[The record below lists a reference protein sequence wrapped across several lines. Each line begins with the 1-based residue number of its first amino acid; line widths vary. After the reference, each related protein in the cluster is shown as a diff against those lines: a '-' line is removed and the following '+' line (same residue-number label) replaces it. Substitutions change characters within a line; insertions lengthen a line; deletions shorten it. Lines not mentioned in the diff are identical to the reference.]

1 MRALE
6 NRRHQLDRPPALPS
20 PEQAVG
26 DFSRAPSPAAFSL
39 LCDIVPEL
47 VGAGAA
53 ERLGTVLRGTL
64 LHLGDERAAGWLLDL
79 AALHGLAPLTPE
91 EARAVGEGA
100 PLWRYLHS
108 MGHPVHD
115 DPRSPYEKLLLD
127 LLADDGPRPL
137 ADRVDGPTVAQS
149 MLIGGTGHPG
159 EGASGGL
166 GVFLR
171 SLGDA
176 LADRDDIGRVVTIVL
191 AAHPTA
197 IVVERSDGRE
207 HWTVNV
213 PVDSPVALGQQEMAG
228 HRVAITWWIRELL
241 SRHGL
246 TPDVVHVRYSDD
258 GSLAVA
264 DAARLLG
271 ARVVFTLTPDPHR
284 HLAERYPAD
293 GADEDA
299 LRFDLHRVRIADR
312 LVERADAL
320 VAIGGRGD
328 ELLEHFPQLE
338 HRPAVAIEEG
348 IAPLAGTARPALV
361 RELFEPSRV
370 FPRLDDSA
378 RGLPVLLN
386 VGRLHPVK
394 QQTVLVRAWLDAG
407 LHRSTALVLI
417 GGSVAART
425 PDEQSV
431 LDEVL
436 ALAESVP
443 EARGRLAVL
452 PAWPN
457 TKVREL
463 EHTLVQAVPSPS
475 PHVYACA
482 SVKEEF
488 GIAVLEAMEAGLL
501 VVGPQR
507 GGLPHYVDHGRN
519 GFLADTSTAE
529 RLGARLREVVGLG
542 DATRAVAEA
551 GRATVRDRFPIARV
565 AGSFARV
572 YLDLA

>member
-1 MRALE
+1 M
-6 NRRHQLDRPPALPS
+6 
-20 PEQAVG
+20 
-26 DFSRAPSPAAFSL
+26 
-39 LCDIVPEL
+39 CDLVPEL
-47 VGAGAA
+47 LGKGF
-53 ERLGTVLRGTL
+53 GTVLRRTL
-64 LHLGDERAAGWLLDL
+64 LDRPGEPVTGWLLDL
-79 AALHGLAPLTPE
+79 AALHGLAPLAAD

-108 MGHPVHD
+108 LGLPVQG
-115 DPRSPYEKLLLD
+115 DPRSSYEKLLLD
-127 LLADDGPRPL
+127 LLADGSTPHAAP
-137 ADRVDGPTVAQS
+137 VGGPTVAQA
-149 MLIGGTGHPG
+149 MLIGGTGRPG

-176 LADRDDIGRVVTIVL
+176 LADRDDVGRVVTIVL

-197 IVVERSDGRE
+197 LVVERAEDRE
-207 HWTVNV
+207 HWTVHV
-213 PVDSPVALGQQEMAG
+213 PVDSPVALGQQEMGG
-228 HRVAITWWIRELL
+228 HRAAITWWVRELL
-241 SRHGL
+241 VRHGL
-246 TPDVVHVRYSDD
+246 VPDVVHVRYSDD

-264 DAARLLG
+264 EAARLLG

-284 HLAERYPAD
+284 HLAERYPEE
-293 GADEDA
+293 GADAEA
-299 LRFDLHRVRIADR
+299 LRFDLHRVRVADR

-338 HRPAVAIEEG
+338 HRTAVAIEEG
-348 IAPLAGTARPALV
+348 ITPLAGTVRPALV

-394 QQTVLVRAWLDAG
+394 QQTVLTRAWLGAG

-417 GGSVAART
+417 GGSVTART
-425 PDEQSV
+425 PDEQAV

-436 ALAESVP
+436 ALAASVP

-463 EHTLVQAVPSPS
+463 EHTLVRALPAPS
-475 PHVYACA
+475 PHVYACSSA
-482 SVKEEF
+482 KEEF

-501 VVGPQR
+501 VVGPRR
-507 GGLPHYVDHGRN
+507 GGLPHYVDDGRN

-529 RLGARLREVVGLG
+529 RLGERLREVVALG
-542 DATRAVAEA
+542 RATRAVAEA
-551 GRATVRDRFPIARV
+551 GRETVRERFPITRV
-565 AGSFARV
+565 AESFARV

>member
-1 MRALE
+1 MLADGGAERLSALL
-6 NRRHQLDRPPALPS
+6 RRTLLDRPGEP
-20 PEQAVG
+20 V
-26 DFSRAPSPAAFSL
+26 
-39 LCDIVPEL
+39 
-47 VGAGAA
+47 
-53 ERLGTVLRGTL
+53 T
-64 LHLGDERAAGWLLDL
+64 GWLLDL
-79 AALHGLAPLTPE
+79 AALHGLAPLRADE
-91 EARAVGEGA
+91 VRAVGDGA
-100 PLWRYLHS
+100 PLWRYLH
-108 MGHPVHD
+108 GIGLPPRGE
-115 DPRSPYEKLLLD
+115 PRSPYEKLLLD
-127 LLADDGPRPL
+127 LLGGGGSAPRAEP
-137 ADRVDGPTVAQS
+137 VDGPAVVQS
-149 MLIGGTGHPG
+149 MLIGGTGRPG

-176 LADRDDIGRVVTIVL
+176 LADRADVGRVVTVVL
-191 AAHPTA
+191 AANPTA
-197 IVVERSDGRE
+197 LVVERAADRE
-207 HWTVNV
+207 HWTVHV
-213 PVDSPVALGQQEMAG
+213 PVDSPVALDQREMGG
-228 HRVAITWWIRELL
+228 HRAAITWWLRELL

-246 TPDVVHVRYSDD
+246 VPDVVHVRYSDD

-284 HLAERYPAD
+284 HLAARYPEEGSD
-293 GADEDA
+293 VDA
-299 LRFDLHRVRIADR
+299 LRFDLHRVRVADR
-312 LVERADAL
+312 LVGRADTL

-338 HRPAVAIEEG
+338 HRHAVAIEEG

-394 QQTVLVRAWLDAG
+394 QQAVLVRAWLEAG

-417 GGSVAART
+417 GGSVTDRT
-425 PDEQSV
+425 PDEQAV

-436 ALAESVP
+436 ALAASVP
-443 EARGRLAVL
+443 GSRGRLAVL

-463 EHTLVQAVPSPS
+463 EHTLVQAVLAPS

-482 SVKEEF
+482 SAKEEF
-488 GIAVLEAMEAGLL
+488 GIAVLEAMEAGML
-501 VVGPQR
+501 VVGPR
-507 GGLPHYVDHGRN
+507 TGGLPHYVDHGRN

-529 RLGARLREVVGLG
+529 GLGDALREVVALG
-542 DATRAVAEA
+542 DATRAVADA
-551 GRATVRDRFPIARV
+551 GRETVRERFPIARV
-565 AGSFARV
+565 AGAFARV